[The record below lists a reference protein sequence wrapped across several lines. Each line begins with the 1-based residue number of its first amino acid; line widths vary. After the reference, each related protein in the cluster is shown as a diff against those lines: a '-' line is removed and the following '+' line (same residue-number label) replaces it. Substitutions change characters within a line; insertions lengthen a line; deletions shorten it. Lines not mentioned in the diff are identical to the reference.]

1 MPFLREKSGRW
12 SPEKIIAFVGVCLP
26 ALWLAYRT
34 GAGDLGARPVTE
46 LIHRTGDWA
55 VRILLV
61 TLAITPARRLFH
73 LPKLIQTRRT
83 LGVAAA
89 FNIFAHF
96 TLYVIDQKF
105 DLRTVASEIV
115 LRFYL
120 TLGFVGLI
128 GLIAL
133 AVTSTDAM
141 IRRLGSRWG
150 TLHRAAYVIG
160 VIAVLHFALQKKL
173 EIYEPVLMTGFLVWL
188 LAFRAV
194 QRHMREVTF
203 PWLLA
208 LTVFAALFTALYEA
222 VWYGVLTG
230 VDARRILAV
239 NLDFSDFSM
248 LRPAVWVL
256 VVTLAI
262 ALAGG
267 MWRWLRPR
275 EPARARLNPAE

>member
-1 MPFLREKSGRW
+1 MPFLREKSRRW
-12 SPEKIIAFVGVCLP
+12 SPEKIVAFVGVCLP

-46 LIHRTGDWA
+46 LIHCCGDWA

-73 LPKLIQTRRT
+73 LPKLIQARRT

-89 FNIFAHF
+89 FYIFTHF

-120 TLGFVGLI
+120 TIGFLGLI

-141 IRRLGSRWG
+141 IRRLGHNWG
-150 TLHRAAYVIG
+150 RLHRIAYAIG
-160 VIAVLHFALQKKL
+160 VIAVVHFALQKKL
-173 EIYEPVLMTGFLVWL
+173 DIYEPLLMTGFLFWL
-188 LAFRAV
+188 LGFRLI
-194 QRHMREVTF
+194 QRYAREVTF

-208 LTVFAALFTALYEA
+208 LAVLTTLFTAIYEA
-222 VWYGVLTG
+222 IWYRFPY
-230 VDARRILAV
+230 RRRCIP
-239 NLDFSDFSM
+239 DS
-248 LRPAVWVL
+248 R
-256 VVTLAI
+256 
-262 ALAGG
+262 
-267 MWRWLRPR
+267 R
-275 EPARARLNPAE
+275 

>member
-73 LPKLIQTRRT
+73 FPKLVNARRT
-83 LGVAAA
+83 LGVAACLY
-89 FNIFAHF
+89 IVTHF
-96 TLYVIDQKF
+96 SLYVIDQKF

-120 TLGFVGLI
+120 TIGFAGLI
-128 GLIAL
+128 CLIAL
-133 AVTSTDAM
+133 GITSTDGM
-141 IRRLGSRWG
+141 IRRLGHNWG
-150 TLHRAAYVIG
+150 RLHRLAYFIG
-160 VIAVLHFALQKKL
+160 VIAVVHFALQKKL

-188 LAFRAV
+188 LGFRLV
-194 QRHMREVTF
+194 QRYTHDVTF
-203 PWLLA
+203 HWLLVLA
-208 LTVFAALFTALYEA
+208 GFSAIFTALYETA
-222 VWYGVLTG
+222 WYGVLTG
-230 VDARRILAV
+230 VHPLRILPANFFIDV
-239 NLDFSDFSM
+239 SL
-248 LRPAVWVL
+248 LRPSFWVL

-262 ALAGG
+262 ALAGKIS
-267 MWRWLRPR
+267 RWLRPR
-275 EPARARLNPAE
+275 ESARVRLHPAE

>member
-34 GAGDLGARPVTE
+34 GAGELGARPVTE

-73 LPKLIQTRRT
+73 LPKLIQARRT

-89 FNIFAHF
+89 FYIFAHF

-120 TLGFVGLI
+120 TIGFVGLI

-141 IRRLGSRWG
+141 TRRLGSRWG
-150 TLHRAAYVIG
+150 TLHRLAYVIG

-173 EIYEPVLMTGFLVWL
+173 DIYEPLLMTGFLFWL

-194 QRHMREVTF
+194 QRYTRDVTF

-208 LTVFAALFTALYEA
+208 LAAFAVLFTALYEA

-230 VDARRILAV
+230 IDARRILAI
-239 NLDFSDFSM
+239 NLDVSDFSM

-256 VVTLAI
+256 IVTLTI

-267 MWRWLRPR
+267 IWRWLRPR
-275 EPARARLNPAE
+275 EPARVRLNPAE

>member
-46 LIHRTGDWA
+46 LIHRAGDWA

-73 LPKLIQTRRT
+73 LPKLIQARRT
-83 LGVAAA
+83 LGVAACLY
-89 FNIFAHF
+89 IVTHF
-96 TLYVIDQKF
+96 SLYVIDQKF

-120 TLGFVGLI
+120 TIGFVGLI
-128 GLIAL
+128 SLIAL

-141 IRRLGSRWG
+141 IRRLKHNWG
-150 TLHRAAYVIG
+150 RLHRLAYAIG
-160 VIAVLHFALQKKL
+160 IIAVVHFALQKKL
-173 EIYEPVLMTGFLVWL
+173 DIYEPLLMTGFLFWL
-188 LAFRAV
+188 LAFRLV
-194 QRHMREVTF
+194 QRYAREVTF

-208 LTVFAALFTALYEA
+208 LAAFAALFTALYEA

-239 NLDFSDFSM
+239 NLDVSDFSM

-267 MWRWLRPR
+267 TWRWLRPR
-275 EPARARLNPAE
+275 EPARVRLNPAE

>member
-55 VRILLV
+55 VRILLI

-73 LPKLIQTRRT
+73 LPKLIQARRT
-83 LGVAAA
+83 LGVAACL
-89 FNIFAHF
+89 FIVTHF
-96 TLYVIDQKF
+96 SLYVIDQKF

-120 TLGFVGLI
+120 TIGFVGLI
-128 GLIAL
+128 SLIAL

-141 IRRLGSRWG
+141 IRRLGHNWG
-150 TLHRAAYVIG
+150 RLHRLAYVIG

-173 EIYEPVLMTGFLVWL
+173 EIYEPVMMTGFLVWL

-194 QRHMREVTF
+194 QRYAREVTL

-208 LTVFAALFTALYEA
+208 LATFATLFTALYEA
-222 VWYGVLTG
+222 IWYGVLTG
-230 VDARRILAV
+230 VDARRILAI
-239 NLDFSDFSM
+239 NLDLSDFSM
-248 LRPAVWVL
+248 LRPALWVL

-267 MWRWLRPR
+267 MSRWLRPR
-275 EPARARLNPAE
+275 EPARVRLNPAE

>member
-34 GAGDLGARPVTE
+34 GTDDLGARPVTE
-46 LIHRTGDWA
+46 LLHRCGVWG

-61 TLAITPARRLFH
+61 ALAITPARRLFH
-73 LPKLIQTRRT
+73 LPKLIHMRRT

-89 FNIFAHF
+89 FYIFTHF

-120 TLGFVGLI
+120 TIGFVGLI

-141 IRRLGSRWG
+141 IRRLGHNWG
-150 TLHRAAYVIG
+150 KLHRLAYAIG
-160 VIAVLHFALQKKL
+160 VIAVVHYALQKKL
-173 EIYEPVLMTGFLVWL
+173 DIFGPLLMTGFLFWL
-188 LAFRAV
+188 LGFRLI
-194 QRHMREVTF
+194 QRYAREVTF

-208 LTVFAALFTALYEA
+208 LAVLTALFTAVYEA
-222 VWYGVLTG
+222 IWYRFLTG
-230 VDARRILAV
+230 VDAFRILGA
-239 NLDFSDFSM
+239 NLALSDPSFW
-248 LRPAVWVL
+248 RPAVWTL
-256 VVTLAI
+256 IVTLAVT
-262 ALAGG
+262 LAFLLNK
-267 MWRWLRPR
+267 WLRPR
-275 EPARARLNPAE
+275 EPARVRLNPAE

>member
-34 GAGDLGARPVTE
+34 GAGDLGARPVIE
-46 LIHRTGDWA
+46 LIHRCGDWA

-73 LPKLIQTRRT
+73 LPKLIQARRT

-89 FNIFAHF
+89 FYIFAHF

-120 TLGFVGLI
+120 TIGFLGLI

-141 IRRLGSRWG
+141 IRRLGHNWG
-150 TLHRAAYVIG
+150 RLHRLAYAIG
-160 VIAVLHFALQKKL
+160 VIAVVHFALQKKL

-188 LAFRAV
+188 LGFRLV
-194 QRHMREVTF
+194 QRYTHDVTF

-208 LTVFAALFTALYEA
+208 LAAFSAIFTALYETA
-222 VWYGVLTG
+222 WYGVLTG
-230 VDARRILAV
+230 VHPLRILPANIFIDV
-239 NLDFSDFSM
+239 SL
-248 LRPAVWVL
+248 LRPSFWVL

-262 ALAGG
+262 ALVGG
-267 MWRWLRPR
+267 IWRWLRPR
-275 EPARARLNPAE
+275 EPARVRLNPAE

>member
-1 MPFLREKSGRW
+1 MLFLREKSGRW
-12 SPEKIIAFVGVCLP
+12 SPEKILAFVGVCLP

-46 LIHRTGDWA
+46 LIHRNGDWA
-55 VRILLV
+55 VRILLL

-73 LPKLIQTRRT
+73 LPKLIQARRT

-89 FNIFAHF
+89 FYIFAHF

-120 TLGFVGLI
+120 TIGFVGLI

-150 TLHRAAYVIG
+150 TLHRLAYVIG
-160 VIAVLHFALQKKL
+160 VIAVVHFALQKKL
-173 EIYEPVLMTGFLVWL
+173 DIYEPLLMTGFLFWL
-188 LAFRAV
+188 LGFRLI
-194 QRHMREVTF
+194 QRYAREVTF

-208 LTVFAALFTALYEA
+208 LAVVTTLFTAIYEA
-222 VWYGVLTG
+222 IWYRFLTG
-230 VDARRILAV
+230 VDALRILGA
-239 NLDFSDFSM
+239 NLSFVRSIHS
-248 LRPAVWVL
+248 
-256 VVTLAI
+256 
-262 ALAGG
+262 GG
-267 MWRWLRPR
+267 RRSGR
-275 EPARARLNPAE
+275 

>member
-26 ALWLAYRT
+26 ALWLAYRA

-46 LIHRTGDWA
+46 LIHRCGDWA

-73 LPKLIQTRRT
+73 LPKLIHTRRT

-89 FNIFAHF
+89 FYIFAHF

-105 DLRTVASEIV
+105 DLRMVASEIV

-120 TLGFVGLI
+120 TIGFLGLI

-133 AVTSTDAM
+133 AITSTDAM
-141 IRRLGSRWG
+141 IRRLGHNWG
-150 TLHRAAYVIG
+150 RLHRLAYAIG
-160 VIAVLHFALQKKL
+160 VIAVVHFALQKKL
-173 EIYEPVLMTGFLVWL
+173 DIYEPLLMTGFLFWL
-188 LAFRAV
+188 LGFRLI
-194 QRHMREVTF
+194 QRYAREVTF

-208 LTVFAALFTALYEA
+208 LALLTTLFTAIYEA
-222 VWYGVLTG
+222 IWYRFLTG
-230 VDARRILAV
+230 VDASRILGA
-239 NLDFSDFSM
+239 NLALSDPTFW
-248 LRPAVWVL
+248 RPAVWAL
-256 VVTLAI
+256 IVTLAV

-267 MWRWLRPR
+267 LSRWLRPR

>member
-34 GAGDLGARPVTE
+34 SAGDLGARPVTE
-46 LIHRTGDWA
+46 LIHRSGDWA

-73 LPKLIQTRRT
+73 FPKLIQARRT

-89 FNIFAHF
+89 FYIFAHF

-105 DLRTVASEIV
+105 DVRTVASEIV

-120 TLGFVGLI
+120 TIGFLGLI

-141 IRRLGSRWG
+141 IRSLGHNWG
-150 TLHRAAYVIG
+150 KLHRLAYFVG
-160 VIAVLHFALQKKL
+160 VIAVVHFALQKKL
-173 EIYEPVLMTGFLVWL
+173 DIYEPLLMTGFLFWL

-194 QRHMREVTF
+194 QRYAREVTF

-208 LTVFAALFTALYEA
+208 LAAFATLFTALYEA
-222 VWYGVLTG
+222 LWYGVLTG
-230 VDARRILAV
+230 VDARRILAI
-239 NLDFSDFSM
+239 NLNVSDFSM

-256 VVTLAI
+256 IVTLAV
-262 ALAGG
+262 ALAFALNK
-267 MWRWLRPR
+267 WLRPR
-275 EPARARLNPAE
+275 EPARVRLNPAE

>member
-46 LIHRTGDWA
+46 LIHRSGDWA

-73 LPKLIQTRRT
+73 LPKLVNARRT

-89 FNIFAHF
+89 FYIFSHF

-120 TLGFVGLI
+120 TIGFVGLI

-141 IRRLGSRWG
+141 IRRLGHNWG
-150 TLHRAAYVIG
+150 KLHRLAYAIG
-160 VIAVLHFALQKKL
+160 VIAVVHFALQKKL
-173 EIYEPVLMTGFLVWL
+173 DIYEPLLMTGFLFWL

-194 QRHMREVTF
+194 QRYAREVTF

-208 LTVFAALFTALYEA
+208 LAAFATLFTALYEA
-222 VWYGVLTG
+222 LWYGVLTG
-230 VDARRILAV
+230 VDARRILAI
-239 NLDFSDFSM
+239 NLNVSDFSM

-256 VVTLAI
+256 IVTLAV

-267 MWRWLRPR
+267 MWRWLKPR
-275 EPARARLNPAE
+275 ESARVRLNPAE

>member
-46 LIHRTGDWA
+46 LIHRNGDWA

-73 LPKLIQTRRT
+73 LPKLIQARRT

-89 FNIFAHF
+89 FYIFAHF
-96 TLYVIDQKF
+96 MLYVIDQKF

-120 TLGFVGLI
+120 TIGFLGLI

-141 IRRLGSRWG
+141 IRRLGHNWG
-150 TLHRAAYVIG
+150 RLHRLAYAIG
-160 VIAVLHFALQKKL
+160 VIAVVHFALQKKL
-173 EIYEPVLMTGFLVWL
+173 DIYEPLLMTGFLFWL
-188 LAFRAV
+188 LTFRAV
-194 QRHMREVTF
+194 QRYAREATF

-208 LTVFAALFTALYEA
+208 LAVLTTLFTAVYEA
-222 VWYGVLTG
+222 IWYRFLTG
-230 VDARRILAV
+230 VDASQILSA
-239 NLDFSDFSM
+239 NLVLSDPSFW
-248 LRPAVWVL
+248 RPAVWAL
-256 VVTLAI
+256 IVTLAV

-275 EPARARLNPAE
+275 EPARVRLNPAE

>member
-12 SPEKIIAFVGVCLP
+12 SPEKIVAFVGVCLP

-34 GAGDLGARPVTE
+34 GAGDLGARPVIE
-46 LIHRTGDWA
+46 LIHRNGDWA
-55 VRILLV
+55 VRILLI

-73 LPKLIQTRRT
+73 LPKLIQARRT

-89 FNIFAHF
+89 FYIFAHF
-96 TLYVIDQKF
+96 TLYVTDQKF

-128 GLIAL
+128 SLVVLGI
-133 AVTSTDAM
+133 TSTDGM
-141 IRRLGSRWG
+141 IRRLGHNWG
-150 TLHRAAYVIG
+150 KLHRLVYVIG
-160 VIAVLHFALQKKL
+160 VIAVVHFALQKKL
-173 EIYEPVLMTGFLVWL
+173 DIYEPLLMTGFLFWL

-194 QRHMREVTF
+194 QRYAGEVTF

-208 LTVFAALFTALYEA
+208 LAAFAALFTALYEA

-230 VDARRILAV
+230 IDARRILAI
-239 NLDFSDFSM
+239 NLDVSDFSM

-267 MWRWLRPR
+267 MRRWLRPR
-275 EPARARLNPAE
+275 EPARVRLNPAE

>member
-73 LPKLIQTRRT
+73 LPKLIQARRT

-89 FNIFAHF
+89 FYIIAHF

-120 TLGFVGLI
+120 TIGFVGLI

-141 IRRLGSRWG
+141 IRRLGHNWG
-150 TLHRAAYVIG
+150 RLHRLAYAIG
-160 VIAVLHFALQKKL
+160 VIAVVHFALQKKL
-173 EIYEPVLMTGFLVWL
+173 DIYEPLLMTGFLFWL
-188 LAFRAV
+188 LAFRAA
-194 QRHMREVTF
+194 QRYAREVTF

-208 LTVFAALFTALYEA
+208 LAAFATLFTALYEA

-230 VDARRILAV
+230 VDARRILAI
-239 NLDFSDFSM
+239 NLDVSDFSM

-256 VVTLAI
+256 IVTLTV

-275 EPARARLNPAE
+275 EPARVRLNPAE

>member
-26 ALWLAYRT
+26 ALWLTYRT

-46 LIHRTGDWA
+46 LIHRCGDWA
-55 VRILLV
+55 VRILLI
-61 TLAITPARRLFH
+61 TLAVTPARRLFH
-73 LPKLIQTRRT
+73 LPKLIHARRT
-83 LGVAAA
+83 LGVAAC
-89 FNIFAHF
+89 FYIIAHF

-120 TLGFVGLI
+120 TIGFVGLI

-141 IRRLGSRWG
+141 IRRLGHNWG
-150 TLHRAAYVIG
+150 RLHRLAYFIG
-160 VIAVLHFALQKKL
+160 VIAVVHFALQKKL
-173 EIYEPVLMTGFLVWL
+173 DIYEPLLMTGFLFWL
-188 LAFRAV
+188 LTFRAV
-194 QRHMREVTF
+194 QRYAREVTS

-208 LTVFAALFTALYEA
+208 LAVFATLFTALYEA

-230 VDARRILAV
+230 VDARRILAI
-239 NLDFSDFSM
+239 NLDVSDFSM

-256 VVTLAI
+256 IVTLAI

-275 EPARARLNPAE
+275 EPARVRLNPAE

>member
-26 ALWLAYRT
+26 ALWIAYRT

-46 LIHRTGDWA
+46 LIHRNGDWA

-73 LPKLIQTRRT
+73 LPKLIHMRRT

-89 FNIFAHF
+89 FYIFAHF

-120 TLGFVGLI
+120 TIGFLGLVS
-128 GLIAL
+128 LIAL

-141 IRRLGSRWG
+141 IRRLGHNWG
-150 TLHRAAYVIG
+150 KLHRLAYVIG

-194 QRHMREVTF
+194 QRYAREVTF

-208 LTVFAALFTALYEA
+208 LAAFAALFTALYEA

-230 VDARRILAV
+230 VDARRILAI
-239 NLDFSDFSM
+239 NLDVSDFSM

-256 VVTLAI
+256 AVTLAI

-275 EPARARLNPAE
+275 EPARMRLNPAE